1 MHDCKPVNPLPL
13 TIIFNCNTDMIRQY
27 NSVIGGLSG
36 QGLSGLHGV

>member
-1 MHDCKPVNPLPL
+1 MVRGCLV
-13 TIIFNCNTDMIRQY
+13 CMGY